1 MSLINQVLQDLDR
14 RHANGGAMPA
24 AVRTM
29 APPVAHARPW
39 RLAVIAG
46 AVLLVSGGS
55 AAIAWSMA
63 NRSAQPAAVHA
74 STPATLAA
82 PAPTQVVVVA
92 ASAPVAASNSAL
104 PAVAAMAMPAATT
117 APSGTGAT
125 PAGAVSPASPNT
137 AAAPST
143 AAVKSE
149 VASPQQKT
157 ARAIEPAEGADLAPA
172 VVVLAPTAALK
183 PSAPAAMVGES
194 RIEKRTPGRTAH
206 ERAEAEYQRGV
217 SLHQAGQYA
226 EAAVAYTAAL
236 REEST
241 LMAARQALAGALL
254 NQGKSE
260 DARVVLTD
268 GLALAPQ
275 NIGLAMTLARLHVE
289 RGELQRAA
297 EVLQPTDS
305 ASMSAEDH
313 AFRAA
318 VLQRIDRHAEASDHF
333 AAALRT
339 VPGNSVWWMGL
350 GISQAAD
357 GHADHAKEAFN
368 RARSAGGLTPELAQY
383 VEQRL
388 RQL

>member
-14 RHANGGAMPA
+14 RHANGGAMSA
-24 AVRTM
+24 VVRTTA
-29 APPVAHARPW
+29 APVTPARTW
-39 RLAVIAG
+39 RLAVLAG
-46 AVLLVSGGS
+46 AVLLVAGGS

-63 NRSAQPAAVHA
+63 SRSVVPAAVAHA
-74 STPATLAA
+74 VEPAVVAM
-82 PAPTQVVVVA
+82 PAPTPVVVVT
-92 ASAPVAASNSAL
+92 APVAAASVPV
-104 PAVAAMAMPAATT
+104 PAVAPPKATVR
-117 APSGTGAT
+117 AD
-125 PAGAVSPASPNT
+125 
-137 AAAPST
+137 
-143 AAVKSE
+143 
-149 VASPQQKT
+149 VASVHEKPRT
-157 ARAIEPAEGADLAPA
+157 VESAEAADVPHPVLG
-172 VVVLAPTAALK
+172 LAPTSSIK
-183 PSAPAAMVGES
+183 PSSPVADAGES

-236 REEST
+236 REESA
-241 LMAARQALAGALL
+241 LIPARQALAGVLL
-254 NQGKSE
+254 NQGKSDE
-260 DARVVLTD
+260 ARVVLND

-275 NIGLAMTLARLHVE
+275 NTGLAMTLARLHVE

-297 EVLQPTDS
+297 EVLQPTDT

-318 VLQRIDRHAEASDHF
+318 VLQRINRHTEASDHF

-339 VPGNSVWWMGL
+339 VPNNSVWWMGL

-357 GHADHAKEAFN
+357 GHGDNAKEAFN
-368 RARSAGGLTPELAQY
+368 RARSSGGLTPELAQY

>member
-24 AVRTM
+24 AVRTASTPVKA
-29 APPVAHARPW
+29 APAW
-39 RLAVIAG
+39 RLALIAG
-46 AVLLVSGGS
+46 AVLLVAVGS

-63 NRSAQPAAVHA
+63 NRSLPAAGVHA
-74 STPATLAA
+74 AAPVAVVA
-82 PAPTQVVVVA
+82 PAPTPVVVVS
-92 ASAPVAASNSAL
+92 ASAPVPAASAAAPVVAALAPAAAVAVPASAGL
-104 PAVAAMAMPAATT
+104 PAASTV
-117 APSGTGAT
+117 GA
-125 PAGAVSPASPNT
+125 AVSPKSAEKTYMASVQPKAARAVET
-137 AAAPST
+137 AAPVELPST
-143 AAVKSE
+143 A
-149 VASPQQKT
+149 
-157 ARAIEPAEGADLAPA
+157 LA
-172 VVVLAPTAALK
+172 LAPTSTVR
-183 PSAPAAMVGES
+183 PSAPLALAGES

-217 SLHQAGQYA
+217 SLHLAGQYA

-241 LMAARQALAGALL
+241 LITARQALAGVLL

-260 DARVVLTD
+260 DARVVLNE
-268 GLALAPQ
+268 GLAIAPQ

-297 EVLQPTDS
+297 EVLQPTDT

-318 VLQRIDRHAEASDHF
+318 VLQRINRHAEASEHF

-339 VPGNSVWWMGL
+339 VPNNGVWWMGL

-357 GHADHAKEAFN
+357 GHGENAKEAFN
-368 RARSAGGLTPELAQY
+368 RARSSGGLTPELAQY

>member
-14 RHANGGAMPA
+14 RHANGAAMPS
-24 AVRTM
+24 AVKTAM
-29 APPVAHARPW
+29 VPTAPARAW

-46 AVLLVSGGS
+46 AILLVAGGS
-55 AAIAWSMA
+55 AALAWSMA
-63 NRSAQPAAVHA
+63 NRSMQPAGVHA
-74 STPATLAA
+74 PAAAVVAA
-82 PAPTQVVVVA
+82 PAPT
-92 ASAPVAASNSAL
+92 P
-104 PAVAAMAMPAATT
+104 
-117 APSGTGAT
+117 
-125 PAGAVSPASPNT
+125 
-137 AAAPST
+137 
-143 AAVKSE
+143 
-149 VASPQQKT
+149 
-157 ARAIEPAEGADLAPA
+157 
-172 VVVLAPTAALK
+172 VVVLATPA
-183 PSAPAAMVGES
+183 PAPAASAAAPAVAEKPAAAKTEVALAQQKPARAVEHAEAADVPPVAVAFAPTSAVRPPTPLAALGDS

-206 ERAEAEYQRGV
+206 ERAESEYQRGV

-241 LMAARQALAGALL
+241 LIAARQALAGALL

-260 DARVVLTD
+260 DARIVLID
-268 GLALAPQ
+268 GLAVAPQ

-297 EVLQPTDS
+297 EILQPTDT

-318 VLQRIDRHAEASDHF
+318 VLQRINRHAEASEHF

-339 VPGNSVWWMGL
+339 VPGNGVWWMGL

-357 GHADHAKEAFN
+357 GHADNAKEAFN
-368 RARSAGGLTPELAQY
+368 RARSSGGLTPELAQY